1 MFFNWDRSAVMVA
14 VHSSMLIK
22 KKDPMA
28 GCFGKFGYHPAVL
41 ISEASVM
48 WNQIE
53 CIEHTYSKLILHSL
67 SKEKHY
73 LKKINSRSFYKAATW

>member
-1 MFFNWDRSAVMVA
+1 MLWTLLLIMLDANVPWRPAVFSFGHHILTIMFFNWDRSAVMVA

-48 WNQIE
+48 
-53 CIEHTYSKLILHSL
+53 
-67 SKEKHY
+67 
-73 LKKINSRSFYKAATW
+73 